1 MEGQP
6 DSPSRAV
13 EYLLELNNIIESQQ
27 KLLEQQRR
35 RIDELERQL
44 ERLGRE
50 NRSLR
55 RRGGESERPAA
66 ARAPSPPAGGGPLPP
81 DGASSPPGTP
91 QRSRAEVETSKTI
104 SQWVPGVPA
113 LPTRSSEVSV
123 RNLKLS
129 RPRSTSGQFCVWVTQ
144 RRSINTLH
152 QFCCYPSLHNTH
164 LGHPVRH
171 TDYRVEDDDDI
182 HQFCCPASECSSPS
196 SR

>member
-44 ERLGRE
+44 ERLSRE

-55 RRGGESERPAA
+55 RAGGEAERSPASAAVPAA
-66 ARAPSPPAGGGPLPP
+66 PQPAGGPLPP
-81 DGASSPPGTP
+81 DGASSPPATP
-91 QRSRAEVETSKTI
+91 QRSRADVETSKTI
-104 SQWVPGVPA
+104 
-113 LPTRSSEVSV
+113 
-123 RNLKLS
+123 
-129 RPRSTSGQFCVWVTQ
+129 
-144 RRSINTLH
+144 RSINTLH
-152 QFCCYPSLHNTH
+152 QYCCYSTFHNTH
-164 LGHPVRH
+164 LSHPARH
-171 TDYRVEDDDDI
+171 TDCRAEDEDDI